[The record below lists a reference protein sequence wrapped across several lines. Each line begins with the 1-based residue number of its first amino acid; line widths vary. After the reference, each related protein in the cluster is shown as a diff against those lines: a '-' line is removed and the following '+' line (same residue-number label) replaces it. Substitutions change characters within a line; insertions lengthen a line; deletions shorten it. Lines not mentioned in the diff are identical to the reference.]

1 MYAIRPGDI
10 VIEHNWQCG
19 NATDIAT
26 ITHSSD
32 CSDTCGMWYCI
43 TNIEKAAEGQTCF
56 YYRRK
61 FRFKNRNVLKY
72 PGNQ

>member
-10 VIEHNWQCG
+10 GIEHNWQCG

-26 ITHSSD
+26 ITYSSG

-61 FRFKNRNVLKY
+61 FRFKNRNGLKY